1 MLGHNYKLVLVEFY
15 LLVFILSFCNY
26 LVKKMSFPSEKTL
39 KKWKEEF
46 GWLRIMENQKMIAL
60 YVVQKK
66 I

>member
-1 MLGHNYKLVLVEFY
+1 
-15 LLVFILSFCNY
+15 
-26 LVKKMSFPSEKTL
+26 MSFPYEKTL